1 MNSTHAQRNGELLR
15 ALFKIISTSPD
26 GMPAGQALSLLRS
39 SVMLRDNEQGTY
51 KSGAPKFEKIVRFA
65 TLGPKRAGWLIKNEG
80 MWTVTQEGLNAFK
93 RFSDPIA
100 FHREIHRLYQ
110 LNAPVSDDESSDLRN
125 EEAVENT
132 QSSEDISVSLD
143 EALSN
148 ARTQIREYLMKM
160 GPYDFQDLIAGLLRA
175 MGYHVDWVARQGPDG
190 GIDIVAYPD
199 DLGITS
205 PKIKVQVKREARE
218 TTEGGLREF
227 LSFIGEDEVGI
238 FVSTGGFNAPA
249 KKKAREE
256 RRKLTLID
264 SDRLI
269 DLWIKFYNNLVDKDR
284 DYMPLKP
291 VWYLRNP
298 AEK

>member
-1 MNSTHAQRNGELLR
+1 MISTHAQRNGELLR

-26 GMPAGQALSLLRS
+26 GMPAGQALAILREA
-39 SVMLRDNEQGTY
+39 MTLKDNEQGTY

-65 TLGPKRAGWLIKNEG
+65 TLGPKRAGWLLKNEG
-80 MWTVTQEGLNAFK
+80 TWTITQEGLDAYANFP
-93 RFSDPIA
+93 DPMS
-100 FHREIHRLYQ
+100 FHREIHRLYH
-110 LNAPVSDDESSDLRN
+110 LNAPTASEESSVADDEGSDN
-125 EEAVENT
+125 NS

-148 ARTQIREYLMKM
+148 AKAQIREYLMKM

-205 PKIKVQVKREARE
+205 PKVKVQVKREARE

-256 RRKLTLID
+256 RRKLTLIAA
-264 SDRLI
+264 DRLI
-269 DLWIKFYNNLVDKDR
+269 ELWIKYYNNLIDKDR
-284 DYMPLKP
+284 EYMPLKP
-291 VWYLRNP
+291 VWYLRNS